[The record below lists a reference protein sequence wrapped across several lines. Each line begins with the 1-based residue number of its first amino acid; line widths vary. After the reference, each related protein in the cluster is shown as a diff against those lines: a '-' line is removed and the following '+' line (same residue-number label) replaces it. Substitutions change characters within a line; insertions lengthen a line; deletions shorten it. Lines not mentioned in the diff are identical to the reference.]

1 MSETPKQDA
10 APSQMAGQPPT
21 LSDEAKRNL
30 IKSKMIGATFGGI
43 VMLLMRSPE
52 FRGLRLADLEWL
64 VLPALTRQQFA
75 ILESHEAKLQATAP
89 VAAVL
94 WAMVS
99 PDVDKRLST
108 NLTEPMKLSLE
119 EWSSGDIPW
128 IIAAA
133 GEKQALGLLLRE
145 LTSKKLAAVSPKI
158 RVKDANGRVAIGFI
172 KPTQVTDTSSAG

>member
-1 MSETPKQDA
+1 
-10 APSQMAGQPPT
+10 
-21 LSDEAKRNL
+21 
-30 IKSKMIGATFGGI
+30 
-43 VMLLMRSPE
+43 
-52 FRGLRLADLEWL
+52 
-64 VLPALTRQQFA
+64 
-75 ILESHEAKLQATAP
+75 
-89 VAAVL
+89 
-94 WAMVS
+94 
-99 PDVDKRLST
+99 
-108 NLTEPMKLSLE
+108 MKLSLE